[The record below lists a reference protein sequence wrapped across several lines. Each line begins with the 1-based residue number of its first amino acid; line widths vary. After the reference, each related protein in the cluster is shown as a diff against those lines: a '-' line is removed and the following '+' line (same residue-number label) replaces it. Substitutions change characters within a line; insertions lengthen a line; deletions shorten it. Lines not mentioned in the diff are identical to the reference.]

1 MLVQQPGVITE
12 LDGLMP
18 IIELQPVPSFGDCEL
33 RANFSKFKPDSQNI
47 GTLHPDGSR
56 KPPPFDLHVD
66 DNLYADIGPRIPQA
80 IAASM
85 LALYKVVGFP
95 DSRQPD
101 AYSREKFETSIGHIR
116 KVTGTMVNSRSMMIW
131 QPDYK
136 RKHLVTT
143 LAKWIASPRLSF
155 TILQAA
161 ELNGLLIDA
170 SRCCRWG
177 RALFIILQNTLRNL
191 LKQHYAQH
199 LGYKDRASKRA
210 YSLISRN
217 TDMPNSVVQKLA
229 GLVGNREFAEK
240 MWRSSVRTTV
250 SRHLRHEL
258 CELHDY
264 LGTSITHGRSILGI
278 LLNAITLPNFS
289 AMPVT
294 TGVVSTAQKS
304 KRSACSLYPLP
315 FAVA

>member
-1 MLVQQPGVITE
+1 
-12 LDGLMP
+12 
-18 IIELQPVPSFGDCEL
+18 
-33 RANFSKFKPDSQNI
+33 
-47 GTLHPDGSR
+47 
-56 KPPPFDLHVD
+56 
-66 DNLYADIGPRIPQA
+66 
-80 IAASM
+80 
-85 LALYKVVGFP
+85 
-95 DSRQPD
+95 
-101 AYSREKFETSIGHIR
+101 
-116 KVTGTMVNSRSMMIW
+116 MVNSRSMMIW